1 MFLLLGPRPQDVD
14 RARFFALCAPAA
26 STMQTTIWHQQY
38 AEISPR
44 SRTLPRSLFFL
55 RARDKINLS
64 PTVFSTACPC
74 RRSSFWIFI
83 GNASDGS
90 RSKKMYEH
98 KNNIANLCRSICVL
112 AHFTMLATNSCL
124 IQSFGRVSKC
134 PALSTAFL
142 ELSKAGC

>member
-1 MFLLLGPRPQDVD
+1 MFVFLSPRPQNVD
-14 RARFFALCAPAA
+14 WASFFALCAPAA
-26 STMQTTIWHQQY
+26 LTIQERIGTKHHK
-38 AEISPR
+38 EISPR
-44 SRTLPRSLFFL
+44 SRTLPFSLFFL
-55 RARDKINLS
+55 RANDKINLS
-64 PTVFSTACPC
+64 PVVFNTACPS
-74 RRSSFWIFI
+74 RNSPFWILI

-90 RSKKMYEH
+90 RSRKMYEH

-112 AHFTMLATNSCL
+112 AHFTILATNSCL